1 MGNKK
6 ILSEEIYTFNN
17 KNIPIYKTKKGINL
31 IKINNIFY
39 NINDKSINEKI
50 KEECFNDLLK
60 VELNEDEYV
69 II

>member
-17 KNIPIYKTKKGINL
+17 KSIPIYKTKKGIRL

-50 KEECFNDLLK
+50 KKECFNDFLNL
-60 VELNEDEYV
+60 ELNEDEYV

>member
-6 ILSEEIYTFNN
+6 ILSGEIYTFNN
-17 KNIPIYKTKKGINL
+17 KNIPIYKTKKGIKL

-50 KEECFNDLLK
+50 KEECLK

>member
-6 ILSEEIYTFNN
+6 ILSGDIYTFNN
-17 KNIPIYKTKKGINL
+17 KNIPIYQTKKGIKL

-39 NINDKSINEKI
+39 NINDKSINEKN
-50 KEECFNDLLK
+50 KEECLKELLEI
-60 VELNEDEYV
+60 ELNEDEYV

>member
-6 ILSEEIYTFNN
+6 ILSGDIYTFNN
-17 KNIPIYKTKKGINL
+17 KNIPIYKTKKGIRL

-50 KEECFNDLLK
+50 KEECLKELLK